1 MPEIQTAEKRGL
13 HYTETEKVIPLHEAV
28 SLVRNGAHMCFSGFA
43 HSLAPMAFVREM
55 IRQKVSEL
63 EITAMGEAWVVD
75 MLSGAGALR
84 AVRFSNFMFEGWGR
98 CRNFS
103 REVEEGRLSVE
114 DYSHF
119 GITNRFF
126 ASSIGLPFMPTKV
139 IMGTDIYRIRSIEG
153 EKKFHDFEDPFTG
166 EKVLLVP
173 SVRPDF
179 AIIHASRA
187 DLNGN
192 TQLIGISPN
201 AELIAKASEKVIVTV
216 EEIVEE
222 DVIRRDPSHT
232 ILPSFLVDA
241 VVRAPYGAHP
251 AGMYRYYD
259 YDPEH
264 IDLYVEASRSPESFV
279 AYLDEYVHGVQDE
292 TEYLQKIGLPR
303 LLELRADPYFGYSLK
318 VRGID
323 E

>member
-1 MPEIQTAEKRGL
+1 MTDFQTEKRGL
-13 HYTETEKVIPLHEAV
+13 HDSEVGRKVIPLDEAA
-28 SLVRNGAHMCFSGFA
+28 SLVRNGSHMCFSGFA

-55 IRQKVSEL
+55 IRQEVSEL

-75 MLSGAGALR
+75 VLSGAGALR
-84 AVRFSNFMFEGWGR
+84 TVRFSNFMFEGWGR

-103 REVEEGRLSVE
+103 REVEEGRLRVE

-126 ASSIGLPFMPTKV
+126 ASSVGLPFMPTKV

-153 EKKFHDFEDPFTG
+153 EEKFYDFEDPFTG

-179 AIIHASRA
+179 AVIHASRA
-187 DLNGN
+187 DRNGN

-216 EEIVEE
+216 EDIVEE

-241 VVRAPYGAHP
+241 VVHAPYGAHP

-264 IDLYVEASRSPESFV
+264 IDLYVEASRSPESFST
-279 AYLDEYVHGVQDE
+279 YLDEYVLGLQDE
-292 TEYLQKIGLPR
+292 TEYLRKIGLTR

-318 VRGID
+318 VRGIND
-323 E
+323 

>member
-1 MPEIQTAEKRGL
+1 MTDFQTEKRGL
-13 HYTETEKVIPLHEAV
+13 HDTEVGRKVISLDEAA

-55 IRQKVSEL
+55 IRQEVSEL

-84 AVRFSNFMFEGWGR
+84 TVRFSNFMFEGWGR

-103 REVEEGRLSVE
+103 REVEEGRLRVE

-126 ASSIGLPFMPTKV
+126 ASSVGLPFMPTKV
-139 IMGTDIYRIRSIEG
+139 IMGTDIYRIRSIEVE
-153 EKKFHDFEDPFTG
+153 EKFYDFEDPFTG

-179 AIIHASRA
+179 AVIHASRA
-187 DLNGN
+187 DRNGN

-216 EEIVEE
+216 EDIVEE

-241 VVRAPYGAHP
+241 VVHAPYGAHP

-264 IDLYVEASRSPESFV
+264 IDLYVEASRSSESFST
-279 AYLDEYVHGVQDE
+279 YLDEYVLGVQDE
-292 TEYLQKIGLPR
+292 TEYLRKIGLTR

-318 VRGID
+318 VRGIN

>member
-1 MPEIQTAEKRGL
+1 MTDFQTEKRGL
-13 HYTETEKVIPLHEAV
+13 HDTEVGRKVIPLDEAA

-55 IRQKVSEL
+55 IRQEVSEL

-84 AVRFSNFMFEGWGR
+84 TVRFSNFMFEGWGR

-103 REVEEGRLSVE
+103 REVEEGRLRVE

-126 ASSIGLPFMPTKV
+126 ASSVGLPFMPTKV

-153 EKKFHDFEDPFTG
+153 EEKFYDFEDPFTG

-179 AIIHASRA
+179 AVIHASRA
-187 DLNGN
+187 DRNGN

-216 EEIVEE
+216 EDIVEE

-241 VVRAPYGAHP
+241 VVHAPYGAHP

-264 IDLYVEASRSPESFV
+264 IDLYVEASRSSESFST
-279 AYLDEYVHGVQDE
+279 YLDEYVLGVQDE
-292 TEYLQKIGLPR
+292 TEYLRKIGLTR

-318 VRGID
+318 VRGIN